1 MADGF
6 SSVVKING
14 TEEFVSAI
22 RKMNESM
29 KVQRSELQ
37 LNNAE
42 YGRSDKSIE
51 KLASRNET
59 LKEIFNKQTK
69 QVEEATKALA
79 FAKEKYGE
87 NSAEAQKWEI
97 ALNKA
102 KAALAVTTR
111 EIESNIHLKVEI
123 PDFTA

>member
-14 TEEFVSAI
+14 TEEFVAAI

-42 YGRSDKSIE
+42 YGRADKSIE
-51 KLASRNET
+51 KLASRNEM
-59 LKEIFNKQTK
+59 LKEIFNQ
-69 QVEEATKALA
+69 
-79 FAKEKYGE
+79 
-87 NSAEAQKWEI
+87 
-97 ALNKA
+97 
-102 KAALAVTTR
+102 
-111 EIESNIHLKVEI
+111 
-123 PDFTA
+123 